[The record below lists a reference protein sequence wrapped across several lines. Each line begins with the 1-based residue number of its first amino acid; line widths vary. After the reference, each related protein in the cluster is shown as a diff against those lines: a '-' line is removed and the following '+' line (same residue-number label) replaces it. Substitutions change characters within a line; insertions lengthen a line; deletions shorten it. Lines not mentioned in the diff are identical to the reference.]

1 MNREHVDLEEKF
13 QLSADVQFQCTDLE
27 PKLQPMEIEI
37 KKKETAKSTIENV
50 ELRKSGGLF

>member
-1 MNREHVDLEEKF
+1 
-13 QLSADVQFQCTDLE
+13 LE